1 MIRAIKTRQLE
12 YLYAVYAYNQNFEIL
27 SYDEDALS
35 ESDHHSVDGEDDNY
49 FVFTFDWLFKRF

>member
-27 SYDEDALS
+27 SYDDNALS
-35 ESDHHSVDGEDDNY
+35 ESDHDSVDGEDDNY